1 MALDDGRFSW
11 QIRPGGAVWFSV
23 TKNPAPI
30 PPTPYQDLEWLC
42 GLELPHTGFSAS
54 RITQLA
60 ARPQGLA
67 YRNTGLT
74 LQIPGLDVAEQIV
87 TVPESEDGS
96 YPVEWLG
103 SEIGLLEQSAL
114 PGKGVTVLTGHNHL
128 NTTEAGP
135 FLFLSRLEEGDHI
148 MVNDRFNR
156 MQMYRVYSNVK
167 ISSDSF
173 ETVADN
179 VRADALVLITCE
191 DESVDGGYLNRRVI
205 LAEPM

>member
-1 MALDDGRFSW
+1 M
-11 QIRPGGAVWFSV
+11 
-23 TKNPAPI
+23 
-30 PPTPYQDLEWLC
+30 
-42 GLELPHTGFSAS
+42 
-54 RITQLA
+54 
-60 ARPQGLA
+60 A